1 MDQKDEVKSKVDIIE
16 VISSYLPLKKAGRNF
31 AGLCPFHNE
40 KTPSFMVSGERQVF
54 KCFGCGEA
62 GDIFTFL
69 EKIEGWD
76 FRESLEELA
85 KKAGVKLKK
94 FEPTGQSMIRDK
106 LIEINKLVA
115 KFYAHLLVEHPIGEP
130 ARKYLLSRGIKAP
143 LWEDFGLGFSPDSWD
158 KTFEFLKNH
167 GFDIS
172 DISQAGLIIAG
183 RSGYFDRFR
192 NRLMFPLKDSRG
204 TILGF
209 AGRVIEESK
218 SKVKSGELRTEAK
231 YMNGPETPV
240 FNKGSILFGLDLAR
254 SAIREKNEALL
265 VEGEFDVISARSV
278 GVLNAVASKGTA
290 LTDKQ
295 VATLSHI
302 CETVTL
308 CFDTDLAG
316 DAAAR
321 RGIELLD
328 IAGITVKVVD
338 LGKYGSPRTTSS
350 DGAYKSQAKYKDP
363 DEFSQKDPAGFKKS
377 IGAADNI
384 YDYLIA
390 SAMRRN
396 DATNASGKKAIGHEI
411 LPMLSKISDDLVRA
425 HYIEKLA
432 RNLDLDVS
440 LVADAVTKR
449 SADVGSGDAVLAT
462 FQKSRASGF
471 EHYFLALLLTGDKIP
486 TKIADF
492 LKVDDFSGRECA
504 AFWAWLRDI
513 IKPRARG
520 VKEGKSN
527 KSISVKGLESKWPKN
542 LNKFVDDLYLAN
554 LSPVFADEEIWAG
567 EIVKIAE
574 RIKRESLKRQMVKIS
589 GRIKEAERKAD
600 EAQLEALYKK
610 FDALSRNIQEV
621 ILRW

>member
-16 VISSYLPLKKAGRNF
+16 LISSYLPLKKAGRNF

-62 GDIFTFL
+62 GDVFTFL

-76 FRESLEELA
+76 FREALEELA
-85 KKAGVKLKK
+85 KKTGVKLKK
-94 FEPTGQSMIRDK
+94 FEPTGQSKVRDK

-115 KFYAHLLVEHPIGEP
+115 KFYTHLLVEHPIGEP

-158 KTFEFLKNH
+158 KTFEFLKKH
-167 GFDIS
+167 GFDIG
-172 DISQAGLIIAG
+172 DISQAGLIISRSTGSGQAG
-183 RSGYFDRFR
+183 RNGYFDRFR

-209 AGRVIEESK
+209 AGRIINDSESK
-218 SKVKSGELRTEAK
+218 RAKELKVEAK
-231 YMNGPETPV
+231 YMNSPETPV

-265 VEGEFDVISARSV
+265 VEGEFDVISARSA

-302 CETVTL
+302 CENVAL

-328 IAGITVKVVD
+328 IAGITVKVVG
-338 LGKYGSPRTTSS
+338 LG
-350 DGAYKSQAKYKDP
+350 KYKDP

-377 IGAADNI
+377 IGVADNI
-384 YDYLIA
+384 YDYLI
-390 SAMRRN
+390 
-396 DATNASGKKAIGHEI
+396 E
-411 LPMLSKISDDLVRA
+411 
-425 HYIEKLA
+425 
-432 RNLDLDVS
+432 
-440 LVADAVTKR
+440 
-449 SADVGSGDAVLAT
+449 
-462 FQKSRASGF
+462 
-471 EHYFLALLLTGDKIP
+471 
-486 TKIADF
+486 
-492 LKVDDFSGRECA
+492 
-504 AFWAWLRDI
+504 
-513 IKPRARG
+513 
-520 VKEGKSN
+520 
-527 KSISVKGLESKWPKN
+527 
-542 LNKFVDDLYLAN
+542 
-554 LSPVFADEEIWAG
+554 
-567 EIVKIAE
+567 
-574 RIKRESLKRQMVKIS
+574 
-589 GRIKEAERKAD
+589 
-600 EAQLEALYKK
+600 
-610 FDALSRNIQEV
+610 
-621 ILRW
+621 